1 MSEPV
6 RGDLPVVRTVLTSL
20 AASAAQRAAAELP
33 RDTRLVHRRDEREEL
48 LAGRFVDSRTGLTP
62 ARRVGPFRTPGGV
75 DVWYE
80 TFVAARRLQVREAG
94 AAAPAFVV
102 TQARPPTV
110 QRTGTVVDI
119 EAGTV
124 WIRGDLF
131 GGLPADAYAGLLVTG
146 GTLTL
151 GTATVSGDVVEV
163 PAPLSAVLRLDP
175 APDPPPA
182 GGVGGCHSAGT
193 ASTLPT
199 SVTFRFKSGV
209 VEIVGDPGAAKAWGQ
224 QFRFGPA
231 TGDWTFVE
239 QLWTLALGYTAEPTT
254 VDATPVGADPAG
266 DPLIDF
272 TGIGAVRDAGL
283 GLPVVVVTDPTI
295 LGEASTAATWLLRVT
310 GLAARWYAPDLREH
324 PLESAWMVIGAS
336 AATVLAD
343 PVTPLASPVAHGIQL
358 WAIAGGGGHR
368 LPWRQTYDE
377 PFRLYYRCHAVDGE
391 HLMVTGR
398 SEVALDRPVTTAGQP
413 VPTPGGAGALLL
425 HRRDGEI
432 TVLLGAAVPVD
443 ARSHHQFAL
452 RNALLWTTVP
462 AFVYVRGTLA
472 GSAGPT
478 ADGPLPVDNGT
489 AQLAFGLHAWAPTL
503 PDPYVSN
510 GALDRPRIGREPPPA
525 ALVCRIVWT
534 APADVRVEFDG
545 QLGPAVAVTGR
556 PASPGTPQPPPK
568 SSGPDI
574 GFSQVEQGRIGLD
587 KKTDAQWDSAR
598 RLELELRG
606 QRIQAAARSD
616 ATSTSM
622 VDGYLSEVVGQPP
635 NLLLLDV
642 STNQDLLGV
651 GLGVGPNHPDTEYAV
666 AGLATRAEV
675 GALRVTALP
684 QVQWEPV
691 RTLDTDQD
699 IITLGWFPTPLASA
713 TDGGATSLGARSQ
726 RLVPVVPADAV
737 AGTLDAFGDGTPVG
751 MRTTFP
757 FGLIAAVLV
766 QPYDDGPR
774 PADLLGLTRPEFG
787 DARGGIQ
794 ITARAEGGRPDDGGV
809 SATFAGRMRQLING
823 VDLASGAPLGLS
835 VLGSTADPSG
845 SVETVFN
852 TDMATDPR
860 VPVTR
865 IDLSG
870 YGGSSFSDWNNPF
883 AAFAEAAKVQFRVMI
898 GRTAL
903 EVVKV
908 NSVLHPW
915 GIRVTRS
922 VTVERRPGGG
932 VIRRDSG
939 WQPFTPGLFDYR
951 YLDAGSIAVAPYVFD
966 AGVFRGLFD
975 VRNIRPA
982 PGAEFGHGG
991 ARLVPYHFDADLAL
1005 DGAAGTTPATG
1016 VLGWL
1021 QVEPSGA
1028 PAAPAALRALI
1039 EAQGPVGGPIDT
1051 VVDVGGSGLPMR
1063 AQRIEVGLA
1072 DDAGTPVFVA
1082 TVRGTPRL
1090 PRTGSWSM
1098 VVRPVVGAPA
1108 GGGEAT
1114 AVADTR
1120 GTPLIRR
1127 YPVGYPA
1134 NELPIGEP
1142 PLAGTPGEY
1151 RFADAADLLR
1161 PTDPAT
1167 EYAFV
1172 QTTATHAFLF
1182 PRPVVPAPGVPRIES
1197 RHRPALADV
1206 LARSTSK
1213 GAFPPPPNTLET
1225 APGALHLDVGA
1236 GGTLAFSAAVTFT
1249 NPPTALQLGGAPG
1262 HGSALRYDTATL
1274 RLEVTEDRWSADFAG
1289 LRVWTDVAGLA
1300 ELTGSELHIVGGT
1313 DQRPQVAQLRS
1324 LLLAEIEQI
1333 LQYLPFVGD
1342 RGVQGPIDLAA
1353 ANAKHEL
1360 KFETKLKVDL
1370 PDTVVPLGDYFKL
1383 SLAVAV
1389 SAGVSLTDGKAKG
1402 GASLGIALEGKIPVL
1417 SVGVAKVFVIV
1428 SGSVTF
1434 SIALVSGTVT
1444 SEKLELVAFAG
1455 VGVQGQIGPFK
1466 AYAFLGIGFVLVYDA
1481 IAGQTKY
1488 GGLVALEAGVDLKV
1502 VKVKIRAELRGLV
1515 YDDAGT
1521 TKCDYSGSVKI
1532 QVDLFLIL
1540 SISASY
1546 QVTETAAL

>member
-1 MSEPV
+1 MSEPF
-6 RGDLPVVRTVLTSL
+6 RTALHHL
-20 AASAAQRAAAELP
+20 AASVAARSAAQLP
-33 RDTRLVHRRDEREEL
+33 RDARLVHRRDEREQL
-48 LAGRFVDSRTGLTP
+48 LAGSFVDSLTGLAP
-62 ARRVGPFRTPGGV
+62 ARRVGPLRTPGGV

-80 TFVAARRLQVREAG
+80 AFVAARRLQVREAG
-94 AAAPAFVV
+94 ATAPAFVV
-102 TQARPPTV
+102 TQARPPV
-110 QRTGTVVDI
+110 VGRTGTVVEI

-131 GGLPADAYAGLLVTG
+131 GGLPAGAYAGLRVTG

-151 GTATVSGDVVEV
+151 GTATVHGDVIEV

-175 APDPPPA
+175 APDPPPTGA
-182 GGVGGCHSAGT
+182 ADGCRGAEAGT
-193 ASTLPT
+193 ALPA
-199 SVTFRFKSGV
+199 SVTFRFRAGA
-209 VEIVGDPGAAKAWGQ
+209 VEIVGDPGAAKAWRQ
-224 QFRFGPA
+224 EFRFGPA
-231 TGDWTFVE
+231 TGRTTFVE
-239 QLWTLALGYTAEPTT
+239 RLWTLVLGYVVEPTT
-254 VDATPVGADPAG
+254 VDGTPIGADPAG
-266 DPLIDF
+266 DPLIGV
-272 TGIGAVRDAGL
+272 TGTGTVRDAGL
-283 GLPVVVVTDPTI
+283 GLPVVAATDPAI
-295 LGEASTAATWLLRVT
+295 LGEASTAATWLLQVT

-324 PLESAWMVIGAS
+324 PLGDAWIVIAAS
-336 AATVLAD
+336 GATVLAD
-343 PVTPLASPVAHGIQL
+343 PVAPLAPPVAHDIQL

-368 LPWRQTYDE
+368 LPWRQRYAA
-377 PFRLYYRCHAVDGE
+377 PFWLFYRCDAVDGE
-391 HLMVTGR
+391 YLMVTGH

-413 VPTPGGAGALLL
+413 VPTLTDAGTLLL
-425 HRRDGEI
+425 HRHGGG
-432 TVLLGAAVPVD
+432 TTALLGAAIPAN
-443 ARSHHQFAL
+443 ARRHHQFAL
-452 RNALLWTTVP
+452 RNVLLWTTVP
-462 AFVYVRGTLA
+462 AFVYVRGALA
-472 GSAGPT
+472 GPAGPS
-478 ADGPLPVDNGT
+478 ADGPLLIDTGS
-489 AQLAFGLHAWAPTL
+489 AQLAFGLHGWAPTL

-510 GALDRPRIGREPPPA
+510 GALTAPRIGREPPPA
-525 ALVCRIVWT
+525 ALVCRIDWT
-534 APADVRVEFDG
+534 TPDDVTVAFDG
-545 QLGPAVAVTGR
+545 PLGPAVAVTGR

-574 GFSQVEQGRIGLD
+574 GPSQVEQGSVGLD
-587 KKTDAQWDSAR
+587 KSTGAQWDAAR

-622 VDGYLSEVVGQPP
+622 VDGYLAEVVGRVP

-651 GLGVGPNHPDTEYAV
+651 GLGVGPNHPDTHYTV
-666 AGLATRAEV
+666 AGLASQAEV

-699 IITLGWFPTPLASA
+699 IMTLGWFPTPLASA

-737 AGTLDAFGDGTPVG
+737 DGTLDAFGDGTPVG
-751 MRTTFP
+751 VRTTFP

-766 QPYDDGPR
+766 QPHGSGPR

-794 ITARAEGGRPDDGGV
+794 ITARAEGGRPDGGGV

-823 VDLASGAPLGLS
+823 VDLPSGAPLGLS
-835 VLGSTADPSG
+835 VLGATADPGG

-870 YGGSSFSDWNNPF
+870 YGGSNFSDWNNPF

-951 YLDAGSIAVAPYVFD
+951 YRDAGAVTVAPYTFD
-966 AGVFRGLFD
+966 AGVFRGLFG

-1005 DGAAGTTPATG
+1005 DGAATTTPALG

-1021 QVEPSGA
+1021 QVAPSGV
-1028 PAAPAALRALI
+1028 PAGPDALRALI
-1039 EAQGPVGGPIDT
+1039 EAQGPVGGPVDT

-1082 TVRGTPRL
+1082 TLRGTPQL
-1090 PRTGSWSM
+1090 PTTGSWSM
-1098 VVRPVVGAPA
+1098 AVRPVATAPP

-1114 AVADTR
+1114 GVADTR

-1127 YPVGYPA
+1127 YPVAYPA
-1134 NELPIGEP
+1134 DETPIGVP

-1172 QTTATHAFLF
+1172 QSTPTHAFLF

-1197 RHRPALADV
+1197 RHRPALADI

-1225 APGALHLDVGA
+1225 APGTLHLDVGPA
-1236 GGTLAFSAAVTFT
+1236 GTLAFSNPLTFT
-1249 NPPTALQLGGAPG
+1249 NPPTALQLAGTPG
-1262 HGSALRYDTATL
+1262 HGSALRYDGATL
-1274 RLEVTEDRWSADFAG
+1274 RLEVTGDRWSADFTG
-1289 LRVWTDVAGLA
+1289 LRIWTDVAGLA

-1333 LQYLPFVGD
+1333 LQYLPFVAD

-1370 PDTVVPLGDYFKL
+1370 PDTIVPLGDYFKL
-1383 SLAVAV
+1383 SLAVAL

-1402 GASLGIALEGKIPVL
+1402 AASLGIGLEGKIPVL
-1417 SVGVAKVFVIV
+1417 SVGVAKVFIIV
-1428 SGSVTF
+1428 SGSITF

-1502 VKVKIRAELRGLV
+1502 VKVKIRAELKGLV

-1532 QVDLFLIL
+1532 QVDLFLII

-1546 QVTETAAL
+1546 QVTETATL